1 MTIGQSVSAARAA
14 RQDSAGYGFRV
25 SAAVLDGLVMYAII
39 IVIGWGA
46 GFAVYRTPGDWLLTL
61 DSGVV
66 YENGPPQPAPTS
78 IVILIAASLA
88 LYVIATGVLGRTLG
102 MLAFGL
108 RVVSSDGTAATRL
121 RLLGRAVVLL
131 AVVGSLSWFE
141 LLAVLVGYSLWML
154 FNVKRQLP
162 HDQLFDTIVI
172 RRRGPRA
179 TWKDV
184 ELAETY
190 VGDLEP
196 RQAEAL
202 MADLDQVRRRARR
215 DLHTASVPLFALGLL
230 ALGAAVV
237 EWDRFGSLF
246 PVSTLFW
253 VFAGPLGL
261 LLTAW
266 WFHRL
271 QHHQGL
277 GTGVGPLVAITI
289 LVICA
294 TIASGFFSLGG
305 LFTGLGFLAVA
316 LTQRSRIVG
325 AAGAAFA
332 LVAGIEQ
339 PTRAISNGIT
349 NNFPDFP
356 ARDFFQDHG
365 SSVVF
370 ATIALL
376 LLGAAVLTLREE
388 RKG

>member
-1 MTIGQSVSAARAA
+1 MTIGHPVSAARAT

-39 IVIGWGA
+39 IVIGWG
-46 GFAVYRTPGDWLLTL
+46 WLLTL

-66 YENGPPQPAPTS
+66 YENGRPQPAPTS
-78 IVILIAASLA
+78 IAILVAASLA
-88 LYVIATGVLGRTLG
+88 LYVIASGVLGRTLG
-102 MLAFGL
+102 MVAFGL
-108 RVVSSDGTAATRL
+108 RVVSSDGTASSRF
-121 RLLGRAVVLL
+121 RLLGRAVVLM
-131 AVVGSLSWFE
+131 AVVGCLFWFD

-154 FNVKRQLP
+154 FNSKRQLP

-172 RRRGPRA
+172 RRRRPRA
-179 TWKDV
+179 SWKDV
-184 ELAETY
+184 EMAETH
-190 VGDLEP
+190 VGELEP
-196 RQAEAL
+196 RQVEAL
-202 MADLDQVRRRARR
+202 LADLDQVRRRARR
-215 DLHTASVPLFALGLL
+215 DLHIASVPLFALGLL

-237 EWDRFGSLF
+237 QWDRFGSLR

-261 LLTAW
+261 LVTAW

-271 QHHQGL
+271 HHRQGL
-277 GTGVGPLVAITI
+277 GPGVGPLVAITI
-289 LVICA
+289 LGICA
-294 TIASGFFSLGG
+294 TTVSEFGFFRLGG

-316 LTQRSRIVG
+316 LTQRSRVV
-325 AAGAAFA
+325 AAAAAAFA
-332 LVAGIEQ
+332 LVAGVEL
-339 PTRAISNGIT
+339 PTRAFSNGIT

-370 ATIALL
+370 AALGVLL
-376 LLGAAVLTLREE
+376 LAIAVFTLRQE